1 MQGKTI
7 CSIGVGGMGQAEIVI
22 PGDQAGTTGG
32 SFCGSYLT
40 IGTVLATQS
49 GTITRKFG
57 ISFYLTLPT
66 QTYPNLTLTSQFK
79 KIEQ

>member
-7 CSIGVGGMGQAEIVI
+7 CSNLGVVGQAEIVI

-40 IGTVLATQS
+40 IGTALATQS
-49 GTITRKFG
+49 GTVTRKFA
-57 ISFYLTLPT
+57 INL
-66 QTYPNLTLTSQFK
+66 TYPYLPK
-79 KIEQ
+79 P